1 MVPLQKRLL
10 LLVSP
15 YGGFPKMMRLPNSW
29 MLDFMEI
36 NMDDLVVPPM
46 TSETSLKTRQITARL
61 RSLQSLTVHGPG
73 LQRPSATAALRQGL
87 RRL

>member
-15 YGGFPKMMRLPNSW
+15 YDGFPKMMSLSSGW
-29 MLDFMEI
+29 MLDLMKI
-36 NMDDLVVPPM
+36 NMYDLVVPPM
-46 TSETSLKTRQITARL
+46 TSETSLKTRQITKPPKPR
-61 RSLQSLTVHGPG
+61 LTVHGPG